1 MFCDLVGST
10 ELSSR
15 LDPEDLNELIRA
27 YQARVA
33 KTIGR
38 YGGFIA
44 RYMGDGVLVYFG
56 WPEAGENDAERAV
69 HAALATADA
78 ITAAP
83 VRTEKLQVRIGI
95 ATGLVSSAI
104 RSARANPASRPPSA
118 RRRIVPPGCRPSR
131 HRAVS

>member
-10 ELSSR
+10 ELSTK

-33 KTIGR
+33 ETISR

-69 HAALATADA
+69 HAALATAA
-78 ITAAP
+78 ATAATL
-83 VRTEKLQVRIGI
+83 VRNGI
-95 ATGLVSSAI
+95 QRRTGLCGPGRWTGAWAAGGRMA
-104 RSARANPASRPPSA
+104 RS
-118 RRRIVPPGCRPSR
+118 
-131 HRAVS
+131 